1 MIRRV
6 ASSVRGPSHARAGL
20 PCQDSWLAVPG
31 EGATFAAVCDGMGSR
46 PHGRTG
52 ARAATKAARDAWRA
66 WRTSVVGSGE
76 DLVRLLEVAWRFR
89 LRTTPAADAA
99 TTCLMYAED
108 DHGRALVAQLGDGLI
123 ARRGLGGTI
132 TMHPARSE
140 EFGFTQALGTP
151 HTLDDWSL
159 EMVAP
164 MQAGEAVLLATD
176 GVSGDLVD
184 DRIGDLMDWVIEEIG
199 SKPDANRRL
208 RSELHNWPVPHH
220 QDDKTLLVMWKT

>member
-1 MIRRV
+1 MIRLV
-6 ASSVRGPSHARAGL
+6 ASSVRGPAHARTGL

-31 EGATFAAVCDGMGSR
+31 ERATFAVVCDGMGSR
-46 PHGRTG
+46 PHARIG

-66 WRTSVVGSGE
+66 WRDSVVGSGE
-76 DLVRLLEVAWRFR
+76 DLVRMLEVAWRFR
-89 LRTTPAADAA
+89 LRKTPAAEAA
-99 TTCLMYAED
+99 TTCLLYAED
-108 DHGRALVAQLGDGLI
+108 DQGRALMAQLGDGLI
-123 ARRGLGGTI
+123 ARRSLDGTI
-132 TMHPARSE
+132 TMHPSHPE

-159 EMVAP
+159 GMVAP

-184 DRIGDLMDWVIEEIG
+184 DRIGDLMDWLIEEIG
-199 SKPDANRRL
+199 SEPDANRRL